1 MKTSTPRLPAV
12 PMLAAASLLLTTAPA
27 SGAQEEPF
35 EEARLFFE
43 LNDTDGDLGFHGLI
57 DGDAWKRLEIEAPD
71 EQVLLDARV
80 LGRLRQQGLTEVFFE
95 SAEPPFDELPPAEF
109 LRRFPAGVYE
119 ISGVTLDGTELESTS
134 RISHVLPG
142 PPRNIKINNI
152 PSAPNC
158 DSDPLPAA
166 AGAVTIN
173 WDPVTRSHPTIG
185 VRNVPVNI
193 EKYTFVV
200 EREEPTL
207 LIFSVELPPG
217 VTAFRVPQRFLALGD
232 EFKFEIQAKARNGNQ
247 TVVESCFEFEGN

>member
-1 MKTSTPRLPAV
+1 MMTSTPKLRAV
-12 PMLAAASLLLTTAPA
+12 PMLAAAALVLTTAPA
-27 SGAQEEPF
+27 SSAQEEPF

-71 EQVLLDARV
+71 EQVLLDVRV

-95 SAEPPFDELPPAEF
+95 SDEPPFDELPPAEF

-119 ISGVTLDGTELESTS
+119 ISGVTLDGEELESTS

-142 PPRNIKINNI
+142 PPRNIKIAGI

-158 DSDPLPAA
+158 DADPLPSVT
-166 AGAVTIN
+166 GAVIIN

-185 VRNVPVNI
+185 VRNVPIGI
-193 EKYTFVV
+193 EKYTLVV
-200 EREEPTL
+200 EREDPTL
-207 LIFSVELPPG
+207 LIFTIELPPD

-232 EFKFEIQAKARNGNQ
+232 EFKFEIVAKARNGNQ
-247 TVVESCFEFEGN
+247 TAVESCFEFEGS

>member
-1 MKTSTPRLPAV
+1 
-12 PMLAAASLLLTTAPA
+12 
-27 SGAQEEPF
+27 
-35 EEARLFFE
+35 
-43 LNDTDGDLGFHGLI
+43 
-57 DGDAWKRLEIEAPD
+57 
-71 EQVLLDARV
+71 
-80 LGRLRQQGLTEVFFE
+80 
-95 SAEPPFDELPPAEF
+95 
-109 LRRFPAGVYE
+109 VYE

-158 DSDPLPAA
+158 DSDPLPAV